1 MSRFRALAGF
11 ADGLRQRSARA
22 VGQPW
27 ARSSLVVPWAMAS
40 LMALTMAG
48 GIAQAAEETPPLVS
62 EAERAA
68 LGKEALPPQASIVFP
83 DRNIDSWRANGRKG
97 LWIRANRKWYYAE
110 LFMEC
115 PDLPWAESVGF
126 MAGGPGSFDR
136 YSYILVRG
144 ERYPLRSL
152 TASSEPPREERKRSK
167 KAPATVPAAP
177 ATTAPVAA
185 PLTPA
190 PAPVAPVKPESSR

>member
-1 MSRFRALAGF
+1 MSRFRALFSLAHALGH
-11 ADGLRQRSARA
+11 GSARGLGHRL
-22 VGQPW
+22 V
-27 ARSSLVVPWAMAS
+27 RSSFAVPWAMAS

-48 GIAQAAEETPPLVS
+48 GMAQAGEETPPLVS

-126 MAGGPGSFDR
+126 VAGGPGSFDR

-152 TASSEPPREERKRSK
+152 TASTEPPREERKRSK
-167 KAPATVPAAP
+167 KTPAAAPVAPAAP
-177 ATTAPVAA
+177 AA
-185 PLTPA
+185 TPA
-190 PAPVAPVKPESSR
+190 PAPVPTPEAPVKPESSR

>member
-1 MSRFRALAGF
+1 MALLTGRRDLLAAATRGGLLLLALA
-11 ADGLRQRSARA
+11 
-22 VGQPW
+22 V
-27 ARSSLVVPWAMAS
+27 
-40 LMALTMAG
+40 AG
-48 GIAQAAEETPPLVS
+48 PAQAAEEAPLVS

-68 LGKEALPPQASIVFP
+68 LAKEALPPQASIVFP

-110 LFMEC
+110 LFMDC
-115 PDLPWAESVGF
+115 PDLPWAENVGF
-126 MAGGPGSFDR
+126 VAGGPGSFDR

-167 KAPATVPAAP
+167 KVPAAAPAAP

-185 PLTPA
+185 PLTPVPA
-190 PAPVAPVKPESSR
+190 PAAPVKPESSR

>member
-1 MSRFRALAGF
+1 MSRFRALFSLAP
-11 ADGLRQRSARA
+11 GLGQGSAR
-22 VGQPW
+22 GLGH
-27 ARSSLVVPWAMAS
+27 RLVRGSFAVPWAMAS
-40 LMALTMAG
+40 LMALPMAG
-48 GIAQAAEETPPLVS
+48 GMAQAGEETPPLVS

-83 DRNIDSWRANGRKG
+83 DRNIDSWHANGGKG
-97 LWIRANRKWYYAE
+97 LWIKANRKWYYAE

-126 MAGGPGSFDR
+126 VAGGPGSFDR

-152 TASSEPPREERKRSK
+152 TASTEPPREERKRSK
-167 KAPATVPAAP
+167 KKPAAAPAAP
-177 ATTAPVAA
+177 AAPAA
-185 PLTPA
+185 TPA
-190 PAPVAPVKPESSR
+190 PAPVPTPEAPVKPESSR

>member
-1 MSRFRALAGF
+1 MSRFPARS
-11 ADGLRQRSARA
+11 GLTHGR
-22 VGQPW
+22 
-27 ARSSLVVPWAMAS
+27 ARSSFVVPWAMAS

-48 GIAQAAEETPPLVS
+48 GMAQAGEETPPLVS

-97 LWIRANRKWYYAE
+97 LWIRASRKWYYAE

-126 MAGGPGSFDR
+126 VAGGPGSFDR

-152 TASSEPPREERKRSK
+152 TASTEPPREERNRSK
-167 KAPATVPAAP
+167 KTPAAAPAAP
-177 ATTAPVAA
+177 AATAPAA
-185 PLTPA
+185 PVPVPTPE
-190 PAPVAPVKPESSR
+190 APVKPESSR

>member
-1 MSRFRALAGF
+1 MSRFRALS
-11 ADGLRQRSARA
+11 GLTCGR
-22 VGQPW
+22 
-27 ARSSLVVPWAMAS
+27 ARSSFVVPWAMAS
-40 LMALTMAG
+40 LMALTMAAG
-48 GIAQAAEETPPLVS
+48 MAQAGEETPPLVS

-126 MAGGPGSFDR
+126 VAGGPGSFDR

-152 TASSEPPREERKRSK
+152 TASTEPPREERKRSK
-167 KAPATVPAAP
+167 KTPAAAPAAP
-177 ATTAPVAA
+177 AATAPAA
-185 PLTPA
+185 PVPVPTPE
-190 PAPVAPVKPESSR
+190 APVKPESSR